1 MRTTSDGLVLPKGT
15 NMANTTAQA
24 TDSIDDTLSFS
35 VHPDAT
41 LDRVEVRIFD
51 GIYRDS
57 AYLDR
62 VGVQSLIVQLER
74 AQLEL
79 DPPAPAPA
87 LGGICDL
94 AVDLFETASFA
105 ANMGAALAIGLVRTA
120 IK

>member
-1 MRTTSDGLVLPKGT
+1 MS
-15 NMANTTAQA
+15 NSTAQA
-24 TDSIDDTLSFS
+24 TDLALDDTLALSA
-35 VHPDAT
+35 HAHGA
-41 LDRVEVRIFD
+41 LDQVEVRIYD

-57 AYLDR
+57 AYLDH

-79 DPPAPAPA
+79 DTPAPAPA
-87 LGGICDL
+87 LGGIRDL

-105 ANMGAALAIGLVRTA
+105 ANMGAALAIGLVRTV

>member
-1 MRTTSDGLVLPKGT
+1 MDE
-15 NMANTTAQA
+15 ATALA
-24 TDSIDDTLSFS
+24 TDSLGS
-35 VHPDAT
+35 PDAVS
-41 LDRVEVRIFD
+41 LGAYADHPLRQVAIHIND
-51 GIYRDS
+51 GVYRET

-79 DPPAPAPA
+79 DTPVPAPA

-105 ANMGAALAIGLVRTA
+105 ANMAAAFAIGFVKAA